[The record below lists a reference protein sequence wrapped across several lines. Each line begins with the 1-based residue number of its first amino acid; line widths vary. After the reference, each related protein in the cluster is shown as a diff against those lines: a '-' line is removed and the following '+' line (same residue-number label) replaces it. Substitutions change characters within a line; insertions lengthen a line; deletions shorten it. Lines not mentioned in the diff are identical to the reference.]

1 MKEWTKDTHRA
12 LGTAFLDPEF
22 REAFQKLKDG
32 QFETALNLARES
44 GSEDEA
50 FRSIKHYVLHQA
62 PNETARRQA
71 DQEDL
76 GLRNLT
82 EDELALLRF
91 APQGKAL
98 ITQMRDGDEE
108 AVAQAKSLL
117 KEIKRVREDLG
128 LL

>member
-1 MKEWTKDTHRA
+1 
-12 LGTAFLDPEF
+12 LDPEIF
-22 REAFQKLKDG
+22 EAFQELRDG

-50 FRSIKHYVLHQA
+50 FRSIKRYVLNQA
-62 PNETARRQA
+62 PNEAARRDA

-76 GLRNLT
+76 GLRHFS

-98 ITQMRDGDEE
+98 LTQMRDGDEA

-117 KEIKRVREDLG
+117 KEIKRVREGLG

>member
-1 MKEWTKDTHRA
+1 MKEWTKATHRG
-12 LGTAFLDPEF
+12 LGNAFLDPEIF
-22 REAFQKLKDG
+22 EAFQELRGG

-50 FRSIKHYVLHQA
+50 FRSIKRYVLTQA
-62 PNETARRQA
+62 PNEAARRDA
-71 DQEDL
+71 DQKDL
-76 GLRNLT
+76 GLRHFA

-91 APQGKAL
+91 APQGEGL
-98 ITQMRDGDEE
+98 LTQMRDGDEA

-117 KEIKRVREDLG
+117 KEIKRVREGLG